1 MRLIW
6 RKVRRD
12 LWRNKFR
19 TFLIVLATAVGV
31 FALGLV
37 FGMSDVIRERFTE
50 SHRASVAPHIVLFPG
65 RFDQDVVYATL
76 REPGVADAEGEDRA
90 PFRWKLE
97 GEAEWRDGE
106 VIASEDYEKQHMYL
120 MSLLDG
126 DWPAKRTL
134 AAERMSAEHFGL
146 PIGTTIVVE
155 AGRREHRL
163 PITGIVRHP
172 WTPPP
177 KIGLGNAT
185 FCATQET
192 VAWLTGQPEG
202 SSMLKVRLESF
213 SEEGAEEMADRI
225 KDRLERMDLVVGY
238 YEVIDPE
245 VHWAQEMMDAVL
257 LILMVLGALSLALSG
272 FLIVNMMNA
281 ITAQQVWQIGVI
293 KAVGGT
299 FGRVMLTYLSMAS
312 VYGLFATLL
321 AVPLGAIGA
330 HLLAG
335 WMLDLFNVLIGDFQV
350 MPTAAGIQIA
360 VGLAVPLLAALPP
373 AIGGARTTVRQAISS
388 YGLGA
393 GFGSNWLDRLIGKV
407 RRLPRPLA
415 LSLRNTFRRKGRVVL
430 TLLTLVLGGVMF
442 IMVLSVDDS
451 VNNTLDVIIGRDLG
465 RFDVVVDF
473 DRLHRVTR
481 LIEVAE
487 SVPGVARA
495 EVWNFRVAQLA
506 LVSGEEHQV
515 YLRGVPSDSEMF
527 SPQVVKGR
535 GLLPD
540 DGRAILLNNKIAT
553 EEGFQIGDEI
563 ELTIDGRESTWTV
576 VGLIVSL
583 INQQSE
589 NVVLFDVLAQ
599 ETGTVGRGAS
609 VRVISARRDP
619 RDQEELIYDLRDAF
633 IESEMEP
640 AVTQNDLVNDLRD
653 VFTGQR
659 IELEG
664 LQSADELHELF
675 KGGYDIMTYLMLA
688 MAILAAVVGSI
699 GLMSTMSINV
709 VERGREIGVMRATGA
724 GSSTIAG
731 VFVLEASQSI
741 PFAAGGEMAMAYPVA
756 KISTICMANASRLK
770 KPPYQALMI
779 AKIPASTQ
787 KKARTPAIN
796 VSNMAKINES
806 GSHFL
811 KLSAKILPNLDN
823 IR

>member
-1 MRLIW
+1 
-6 RKVRRD
+6 
-12 LWRNKFR
+12 
-19 TFLIVLATAVGV
+19 
-31 FALGLV
+31 
-37 FGMSDVIRERFTE
+37 
-50 SHRASVAPHIVLFPG
+50 
-65 RFDQDVVYATL
+65 
-76 REPGVADAEGEDRA
+76 
-90 PFRWKLE
+90 
-97 GEAEWRDGE
+97 
-106 VIASEDYEKQHMYL
+106 
-120 MSLLDG
+120 
-126 DWPAKRTL
+126 
-134 AAERMSAEHFGL
+134 
-146 PIGTTIVVE
+146 
-155 AGRREHRL
+155 
-163 PITGIVRHP
+163 
-172 WTPPP
+172 
-177 KIGLGNAT
+177 
-185 FCATQET
+185 
-192 VAWLTGQPEG
+192 
-202 SSMLKVRLESF
+202 
-213 SEEGAEEMADRI
+213 
-225 KDRLERMDLVVGY
+225 
-238 YEVIDPE
+238 
-245 VHWAQEMMDAVL
+245 
-257 LILMVLGALSLALSG
+257 
-272 FLIVNMMNA
+272 
-281 ITAQQVWQIGVI
+281 
-293 KAVGGT
+293 
-299 FGRVMLTYLSMAS
+299 MLTYLATAS

-335 WMLDLFNVLIGDFQV
+335 WLLDLFNVLIGDFQV
-350 MPTAAGIQIA
+350 VPTAAGIQIA

-442 IMVLSVDDS
+442 IMVLSVHDS

-495 EVWNFRVAQLA
+495 EVWNFGVAQLA

-599 ETGTVGRGAS
+599 ETGTVARGAS

-619 RDQEELIYDLRDAF
+619 RDQEKLIYDLRDAF

-640 AVTQNDLVNDLRD
+640 AVTQDDLVNDLRD

-724 GSSTIAG
+724 GSLTIAG
-731 VFVLEASQSI
+731 IFVVEGVLLGILSWALAAPLSYPAARAFSDVIGVTLMRFPLDFSYSVFAFLLWLSI
-741 PFAAGGEMAMAYPVA
+741 V
-756 KISTICMANASRLK
+756 
-770 KPPYQALMI
+770 
-779 AKIPASTQ
+779 
-787 KKARTPAIN
+787 
-796 VSNMAKINES
+796 VV
-806 GSHFL
+806 
-811 KLSAKILPNLDN
+811 LSALASLWPALGATRISVWESLAYE
-823 IR
+823 